1 MSVTHQ
7 DIHWSQPQSLLPS
20 EAPASPPPPVSS
32 WPSGWMTITCLT
44 RSWLPLETNKYSMR
58 NESHTCNNVGINEVL
73 NCILTLL
80 LLASVG
86 FSRVQ
91 NCGTIRKTE
100 MLVQSSAFTLGL
112 NILLQWNGRA
122 LNIWETGQT
131 VLVWWSLGALGKPHL
146 QPPCSARHKAEERGG
161 GGEEKMTVPTY
172 LALVKVAGKRRPLDQ
187 SW

>member
-7 DIHWSQPQSLLPS
+7 ATHWSQPQALLPS
-20 EAPASPPPPVSS
+20 EAPASPRPPVSS

-44 RSWLPLETNKYSMR
+44 RSWLPLEKNKYSMW

-112 NILLQWNGRA
+112 KWNGRA
-122 LNIWETGQT
+122 LNIWETGQA
-131 VLVWWSLGALGKPHL
+131 VLVWWSLGALGKP
-146 QPPCSARHKAEERGG
+146 PPPASMLSQSQSRGEERRRGE
-161 GGEEKMTVPTY
+161 GEE
-172 LALVKVAGKRRPLDQ
+172 RRRWLFPLT
-187 SW
+187 